1 MISGITFE
9 SRTFCGCDQAYGE
22 SQLLIFGAPYDGSAS
37 FRPGARFAPS
47 AMRRDSWGLE
57 TYSPVLDRDLEDAK
71 VGDLGDLELPAGN
84 AQLAFDRV
92 ESLCRTIME
101 EEKIPV
107 MIGGDHSLTLGAVR
121 AALDFY
127 PNLHLV
133 QLDAHT
139 DLRDDY
145 LGDRWSHA
153 SVMRRCYELLGT
165 GRIHSFGIRSGLRE
179 EFEFSKQY
187 GRLHPY
193 TLEEVVCLLETAKGV
208 PVYVSIDLDVLDPSY
223 LPGTGTPEPGGVSYS
238 DLAKALTVLSELHVV
253 GTDMMELAPPLD
265 PSGASTAVA
274 CKLLRE
280 WLLLLSK

>member
-1 MISGITFE
+1 M
-9 SRTFCGCDQAYGE
+9 
-22 SQLLIFGAPYDGSAS
+22 
-37 FRPGARFAPS
+37 
-47 AMRRDSWGLE
+47 
-57 TYSPVLDRDLEDAK
+57 
-71 VGDLGDLELPAGN
+71 PAGN

-92 ESLCRTIME
+92 ESRCRTIMK

-107 MIGGDHSLTLGAVR
+107 MNGGDHSLTLGAVR

-153 SVMRRCYELLGT
+153 SVMRRCYELLGA

-179 EFEFSKQY
+179 EFEFSNQH
-187 GRLHPY
+187 GGLHPY
-193 TLEEVVCLLETAKGV
+193 TLEEVACLLETAKGV

-223 LPGTGTPEPGGVSYS
+223 FPGTGTPEPGGVSYS
-238 DLAKALTVLSELHVV
+238 DLAKALTILSELHVV
-253 GTDMMELAPPLD
+253 GTDMMELAPTLD
-265 PSGASTAVA
+265 LSGTSTAVA